1 MAAWRK
7 TLLTRRRLFLVGG
20 AAAGVGVL
28 GLAWIGFASP
38 KDLVFALLRRALPGV
53 RLDRDSVGL
62 CAEDALVQFNAQF
75 RGDGGQ
81 RASSL
86 LKLKAV
92 RALSQVFGVGGVAE
106 LGPVQ
111 ERAEEITRLAL
122 TQLLPHSNFF
132 DVADPKVE
140 TIYYNRPDPNA
151 ACGNPFANITPPE

>member
-1 MAAWRK
+1 MAVWRE
-7 TLLTRRRLFLVGG
+7 TLLTRRRLFLAGG
-20 AAAGVGVL
+20 AAAGIGAL

-38 KDLVFALLRRALPGV
+38 KDLVFALLQHALPGV

-62 CAEDALVQFNAQF
+62 CAEDALAQLNAQF

-111 ERAEEITRLAL
+111 ERAEEITRIAI

-132 DVADPKVE
+132 EVADPSAE
-140 TIYYNRPDPNA
+140 TIYYYRPEPNA
-151 ACGNPFANITPPE
+151 ACGNPFANISPPE